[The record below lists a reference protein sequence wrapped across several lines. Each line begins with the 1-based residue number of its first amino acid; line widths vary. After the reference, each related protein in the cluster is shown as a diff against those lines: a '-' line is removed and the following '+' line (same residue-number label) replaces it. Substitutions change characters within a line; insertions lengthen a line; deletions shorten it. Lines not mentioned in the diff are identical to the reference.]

1 MGRLGCGDARGDLLI
16 RACMWTT
23 LWAQDGERLEGES
36 SGDHHFRRAD
46 EKEKEDKSMKARGF
60 EHAPTD
66 LQFQQVYMDNMHP
79 VPLSSA
85 DQSGHVWGPFLN
97 EPHMQPHGPDGG
109 ALDPRRF
116 ELGYQ
121 PEKAKS
127 AWVGTPVH
135 SEKDLVAAG
144 SWFFQEFGISS
155 MQLRGLAVPEP
166 KLPDPVTGE
175 LNQKFEVPSGRG
187 ALVMSEL
194 MTFSETN
201 KFLGQADFGLTP
213 RAVGSLAD
221 NFARKL
227 FHLEAHNR
235 MFVNELDERVDQLI
249 DMAEC
254 TVEEFKAEADKIR
267 EQIKIMSQGQVHYV
281 DNFKLIFQNDVRVAG
296 GKARQPAAGS
306 VLKTTP
312 SVPLQPAF
320 QQQVPDKRKQIRD
333 LVSTGGVHSPADG
346 ADEGKAKARAE
357 KQKNKRDRR
366 KRRELEERKK
376 AEGAGSPAKEASSPG
391 AAQDVSDAQ
400 AAAKEQRKLNFEK
413 VRAEQKK
420 KAGGGG
426 GGGGGQG
433 KGQGQKRV

>member
-1 MGRLGCGDARGDLLI
+1 
-16 RACMWTT
+16 
-23 LWAQDGERLEGES
+23 
-36 SGDHHFRRAD
+36 
-46 EKEKEDKSMKARGF
+46 MKARGF
-60 EHAPTD
+60 EHAPTC
-66 LQFQQVYMDNMHP
+66 LQFHQVYMDNMNP

-85 DQSGHVWGPFLN
+85 DQGGCVWGNFLN
-97 EPHMQPHGPDGG
+97 EPHMQPYGPDGG

-116 ELGYQ
+116 EPGYQ

-127 AWVGTPVH
+127 AWVGTPAH

-144 SWFFQEFGISS
+144 SWFFQEFGIPS

-194 MTFSETN
+194 MTFAETN
-201 KFLGQADFGLTP
+201 KFLGQPDFGLTP
-213 RAVGSLAD
+213 KAVGSLAD

-227 FHLEAHNR
+227 FHLEAYNR
-235 MFVNELDERVDQLI
+235 LFVNELNERVDQLI
-249 DMAEC
+249 DMSEC
-254 TVEEFKAEADKIR
+254 TVKEFKAEAAKIR

-333 LVSTGGVHSPADG
+333 LVSSGGVHSPADG
-346 ADEGKAKARAE
+346 ADKGKTAKVKAD
-357 KQKNKRDRR
+357 KQRKKRDRR
-366 KRRELEERKK
+366 KRRELEERKRAK
-376 AEGAGSPAKEASSPG
+376 GSGSPAKEASSPG
-391 AAQDVSDAQ
+391 SAQDDSDAQ

-413 VRAEQKK
+413 VRAEQNK

-426 GGGGGQG
+426 SGGGGQG
-433 KGQGQKRV
+433 KGQGKKRV